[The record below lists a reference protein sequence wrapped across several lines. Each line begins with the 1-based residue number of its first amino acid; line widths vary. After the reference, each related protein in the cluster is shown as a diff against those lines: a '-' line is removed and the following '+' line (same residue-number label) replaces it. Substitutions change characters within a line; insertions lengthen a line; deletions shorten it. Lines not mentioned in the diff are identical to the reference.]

1 MNLRDW
7 LKLQKGIES
16 LEKELAIV
24 GKICKYCRYSGKDID
39 HPGICRKLN
48 KIPSHP
54 KDTNCSWFDYWNA
67 KDLVTLLTA
76 EEDERKKEAN
86 REKRRAIARI
96 LEGQR
101 RARMKKPGDD
111 DPEDLLTIEMEA
123 EDTPPGEVQ
132 ELVKMLT
139 GEVTEQEEK

>member
-48 KIPSHP
+48 AVP
-54 KDTNCSWFDYWNA
+54 KNPNDTNCSWFDYWNA
-67 KDLVTLLTA
+67 KDLIGLLTA
-76 EEDERKKEAN
+76 EEEQRQAEAK
-86 REKRRAIARI
+86 REKRRIADAIRRPRM
-96 LEGQR
+96 LKPSEG
-101 RARMKKPGDD
+101 DE

-132 ELVKMLT
+132 ELVKILT